1 MDFKNL
7 SDSVLL
13 DNLPD
18 EILLVIFSN
27 LTVKEKVVCMKVS
40 KRFRLL
46 SDDNSLWTKIDL
58 SHQAEVPTELI
69 CLVVK
74 KGCTELDL
82 SYSTY
87 KGGPVSYTNNKLK
100 LLDLT
105 DFHQYDLEAELDQQ
119 FLPHLVQSCSSLEKL
134 SLGQN
139 LGPQFGIG
147 RVAGGICKSGETL
160 TSLNLSGCSRLHYS
174 YIEYIINACVNL
186 IEVNFSTLYLSDYAL
201 AFICKKLT
209 TTIEKISFEDQ
220 QVTDKSIN
228 TLVRRCSNLS
238 ELNLGNTNISKMS
251 VIFIAS
257 NLSSKLIKLHLPFY
271 LDYEDLTPLNSMK
284 NLVHLWMA
292 PKTPRDLNTDP
303 RGHHDLKQ
311 IGVDHDMKLHSLFPH
326 LMINVGKLLI
336 AERGELPEL
345 NVTMKK

>member
-1 MDFKNL
+1 MDFTNL

-18 EILLVIFSN
+18 EILLVIFAN
-27 LTVKEKVVCMKVS
+27 LTVEEKIVCMKVS
-40 KRFRLL
+40 RQFRLL
-46 SDDNSLWTKIDL
+46 CNDISLWTKIDL
-58 SHQAEVPTELI
+58 SHQAEVPTKLI

-74 KGCTELDL
+74 KGCAELDL

-87 KGGPVSYTNNKLK
+87 KGGPVTYTNNKLK

-105 DFHQYDLEAELDQQ
+105 DFHQYDMEAELDQQ
-119 FLPHLVQSCSSLEKL
+119 FLPHLVQSCSFLEKL
-134 SLGQN
+134 FLGPN

-147 RVAGGICKSGETL
+147 RVAGGICKSGQTL

-186 IEVNFSTLYLSDYAL
+186 IEVNFSKLYLSDYAL
-201 AFICKKLT
+201 FFICQKVT
-209 TTIEKISFEDQ
+209 TKIEKISFEDQ
-220 QVTDKSIN
+220 QVTDKCIDM
-228 TLVRRCSNLS
+228 LVRRCSNIS
-238 ELNLGNTNISKMS
+238 ELDLGNTNIFKSS
-251 VIFIAS
+251 VMFIAS
-257 NLSSKLIKLHLPFY
+257 NLSSKLMKLHLPFY

-284 NLVHLWMA
+284 SLTHLWMA
-292 PKTPRDLNTDP
+292 PKTPRELNKDP
-303 RGHHDLKQ
+303 RRNYDMKQ

-345 NVTMKK
+345 NVKMKK